1 MKLRAITRDDYDAVA
16 RLICE
21 STNRWYAQ
29 RNMGPIFTAG
39 PAACRIFTDV
49 YETLDPGCCVIAAD
63 EASGQLMGSCFYHPR
78 ETHLS
83 LGIMNV
89 HPDFF
94 SPGVARELLRFVCDV
109 ADREQKPLRLVS
121 SAKMLTPAKPPDERS
136 DTIRPSRATS
146 EPRTTNRRAEGS
158 RLPSEM

>member
-1 MKLRAITRDDYDAVA
+1 MRPRPIATSRPPNAGNRTAQTLQPHAMKLRAITHDDYDAVA

-39 PAACRIFTDV
+39 PAACRVFTDV
-49 YETLDPGCCVIAAD
+49 YEALDPGCCVVAVD
-63 EASGQLMGSCFYHPR
+63 DASGRLMGSCFYHPR

-94 SPGVARELLRFVCDV
+94 GHGVAR
-109 ADREQKPLRLVS
+109 
-121 SAKMLTPAKPPDERS
+121 
-136 DTIRPSRATS
+136 
-146 EPRTTNRRAEGS
+146 
-158 RLPSEM
+158 